1 MQSNASVLPGILS
14 QRYEDCDALFV
25 EVLLKLYGNLRCWI
39 CLVLR
44 LHLLRLQF
52 YYLHIFRS
60 VIV

>member
-14 QRYEDCDALFV
+14 QHYEDYDALFV
-25 EVLLKLYGNLRCWI
+25 EVLLKFYGNLRCRI

-44 LHLLRLQF
+44 LNLLRLHF